1 LLLIRFSLAH
11 LEYMVWFEVSPRR
24 WTCCG
29 KDV

>member
-1 LLLIRFSLAH
+1 LFIRLSFAH
-11 LEYMVWFEVSPRR
+11 LEYVVWFEVSPRR